1 MSPRLMVLR
10 TKKASKNKL
19 ERLCSQCILSFL
31 NHIVKVDEDYI
42 SQNLHKFFE
51 FGLSIK
57 DYSKINYL
65 I

>member
-1 MSPRLMVLR
+1 MVLH
-10 TKKASKNKL
+10 TTKASKNKL
-19 ERLCSQCILSFL
+19 ERLCSQCILPFL

-42 SQNLHKFFE
+42 SQNLHMFFK